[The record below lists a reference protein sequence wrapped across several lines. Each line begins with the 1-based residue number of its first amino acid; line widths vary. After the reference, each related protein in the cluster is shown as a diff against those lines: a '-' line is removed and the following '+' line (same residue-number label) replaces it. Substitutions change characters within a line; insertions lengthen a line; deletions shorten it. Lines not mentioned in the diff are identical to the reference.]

1 LNGYAAG
8 FSFLYLKENEKGILS
23 GAKSE
28 KAKKRKSENFYL
40 INMEKKILN
49 NGTYRGDNLRIE
61 GINNTIFGS
70 NLIVVGNCNKVVGN
84 CNKVVGNNNS
94 INGDW
99 CSIQGNRNYVVGKDN
114 LIVGA
119 LNLIS
124 GENVVLG
131 DTNAVDPSCIVIGFR
146 NIMTKSVPSSNRP
159 NIQIQLFQNSVLKP
173 NSRPEEAT
181 EANKDAE
188 KGGGAAKR
196 KSPDQVVD
204 LDDLKKTKKGLDQ

>member
-1 LNGYAAG
+1 
-8 FSFLYLKENEKGILS
+8 
-23 GAKSE
+23 
-28 KAKKRKSENFYL
+28 
-40 INMEKKILN
+40 MEKKILN
-49 NGTYRGDNLRIE
+49 NGTYRGDNVRIE
-61 GINNTIFGS
+61 GINNIIFGS

-84 CNKVVGNNNS
+84 NNS
-94 INGDW
+94 INGDR

-131 DTNAVDPSCIVIGFR
+131 DTNAVDPSCIVLGFR
-146 NIMTKSVPSSNRP
+146 NIMTKSVPRSNRP
-159 NIQIQLFQNSVLKP
+159 NIQIQLFQRSVLNP